1 MFKIRLLGMMDGWIW
16 LESEVGNGSTFY
28 FVACFEKGI
37 NPGSSSGSLWCDSEM
52 FGKRSQDCSDGNHR
66 KGTNTTSTDMTRE
79 THDIIDREKHDNEVL
94 VHSKTNIVQIENDG
108 LKKAAA
114 EEITC
119 RKDSSISTIDD
130 IRSQSSGQ
138 TIRSN
143 TSPSD
148 CLQEE
153 ANSPCLLL
161 KGMKVLLAEDNV
173 VNQKVVCQQLKKFG
187 TVVEVVS
194 DGQQCLDALETSRE
208 KYDLILMDVQVKGN
222 KKTSKAFMC
231 KS

>member
-1 MFKIRLLGMMDGWIW
+1 MMDGWIW

-37 NPGSSSGSLWCDSEM
+37 NPGSTSGSLWCDSEM

-79 THDIIDREKHDNEVL
+79 THDIIDRKKHDNEVL

-108 LKKAAA
+108 LKEVEA
-114 EEITC
+114 EITC
-119 RKDSSISTIDD
+119 GKDSSISTVDD
-130 IRSQSSGQ
+130 ICSQSSGQ

-173 VNQKVVCQQLKKFG
+173 VNQKVACQQLKKFG
-187 TVVEVVS
+187 TQVDVVS
-194 DGQQCLDALETSRE
+194 DGQQCLNALQKDRDN
-208 KYDLILMDVQVKGN
+208 YDLILMDVQVWMDSFSLQTYRNLK
-222 KKTSKAFMC
+222 F
-231 KS
+231 